1 MLKVQNLCKAYGGRE
16 IVKDISFETQKG
28 KIYGFLGPN
37 GVGKSTTMNMI
48 SGYLAPGS
56 GEILINNISMIK
68 DPVKAKRHIGYLPEV
83 PPLYPDMTVS
93 EYLGFA
99 AELKGLSGKEKRK
112 EVERVEELL
121 ALGYVKQH
129 LIKQISKGYKQ
140 RVGLAQAITG
150 NPELIILDE
159 PSSGLDPRQIV
170 EMRELIR
177 RLKEEHTVIFS
188 THILSEVSSLCD
200 HVMILSGGRLVADDT
215 PEHLVKEYNE
225 QQRLNLVLKGNATAA
240 ERAMDKIKDIESH
253 KVCKEDAESC
263 TIEVTAKKG
272 KDIREV
278 LSKAC
283 IKAGY
288 TILEMTG
295 RQVTLEE
302 VYLELTFIRPMKEE
316 AEDVGSI

>member
-1 MLKVQNLCKAYGGRE
+1 MLKVDNLYKAYGGRE
-16 IVKDISFETQKG
+16 IVNNISFEAVKG

-48 SGYLAPGS
+48 SGYLAPGG
-56 GEILINNISMIK
+56 GEILINDISMIK
-68 DPVKAKRHIGYLPEV
+68 NPVKAKRHIGYLPEV
-83 PPLYPDMTVS
+83 PPLYPDMTVT

-99 AELKGLSGKEKRK
+99 AELKGLSGKQKRM

-177 RLKEEHTVIFS
+177 RLKEDHTVIFS
-188 THILSEVSSLCD
+188 THILGEVSSLCD
-200 HVMILSGGRLVADDT
+200 HVMILSGGRLVADAT
-215 PEHLVKEYNE
+215 PEDLVRDYNE
-225 QQRLNLVLKGNATAA
+225 KQRLTLVLKGSASAA
-240 ERAMDKIKDIESH
+240 EQAMDRIEDIESH
-253 KVCKEDAESC
+253 KVCKEDIDSC

-272 KDIREV
+272 KDVREV

-283 IKAGY
+283 IGAGY

>member
-1 MLKVQNLCKAYGGRE
+1 MKPPSLNPSC
-16 IVKDISFETQKG
+16 
-28 KIYGFLGPN
+28 
-37 GVGKSTTMNMI
+37 MI
-48 SGYLAPGS
+48 R
-56 GEILINNISMIK
+56 N
-68 DPVKAKRHIGYLPEV
+68 PVKAKRHIGYLPEV

-177 RLKEEHTVIFS
+177 RLKEDHTVIFS

-215 PEHLVKEYNE
+215 PEHLVMEYNE
-225 QQRLNLVLKGNATAA
+225 KQRLSLVLKGNATAA

-263 TIEVTAKKG
+263 TIEVTAKRG
-272 KDIREV
+272 KDVREV

-302 VYLELTFIRPMKEE
+302 VYLELTFLRPMKEE
-316 AEDVGSI
+316 AEDVGSF

>member
-1 MLKVQNLCKAYGGRE
+1 MLKVEHLCKAYGGRE
-16 IVKDISFETQKG
+16 IVKDISFETDKG

-56 GEILINNISMIK
+56 GEILVDGISMIK
-68 DPVKAKRHIGYLPEV
+68 EPVKAKRHIGYLPEV

-93 EYLGFA
+93 EYLAFA
-99 AELKGLSGKEKRK
+99 AELKGLNGKEKRM
-112 EVERVEELL
+112 EVSRVIDILGL
-121 ALGYVKQH
+121 AYVKQH
-129 LIKQISKGYKQ
+129 LIRQISKGYKQ
-140 RVGLAQAITG
+140 RVGLAQAVTG
-150 NPELIILDE
+150 NPGLIILDE

-170 EMRELIR
+170 EMREMIR
-177 RLKEEHTVIFS
+177 RLKDDHTVIFS

-200 HVMILSGGRLVADDT
+200 HVMILSGGKLVADDT
-215 PEHLVKEYNE
+215 PEALVREYNE
-225 QQRLNLVLKGNATAA
+225 KQRLTLVLKGSATAA
-240 ERAMDKIKDIESH
+240 EQAMDRIDEIESH
-253 KVCKEDAESC
+253 KVCREDPSSC

-272 KDIREV
+272 EDIREV

-283 IKAGY
+283 IGAGY